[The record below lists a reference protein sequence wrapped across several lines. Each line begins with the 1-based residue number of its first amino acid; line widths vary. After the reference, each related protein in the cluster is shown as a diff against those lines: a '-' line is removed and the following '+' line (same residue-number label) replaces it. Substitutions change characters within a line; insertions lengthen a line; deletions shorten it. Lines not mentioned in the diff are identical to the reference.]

1 MIKRDF
7 HVHTTFCDGKSTPE
21 ELVKKAIS
29 LNYSELGLVCHAYT
43 PCDESYCIKKENIK
57 PFINEVNRLKE
68 KYKGVI
74 KLYLG
79 VEYDYFADM
88 KAEGF
93 DYVIGAV
100 HYVLKNGKYI
110 EVDKS
115 KASLVDSVNTYYN
128 GDFYAFCEDYYNTL
142 GDIYSKV
149 TPSFIAH
156 FDLVTK
162 FNKLLD
168 LFDENNARYKEA
180 WKNSLDKLLSKNAV
194 FEINVGGIIRGYKDT
209 PYPSKEQIDYIING
223 GGGFVVNSDS
233 HSVSALEFDFSK
245 ISKEYYK

>member
-29 LNYSELGLVCHAYT
+29 LNFSELGLVCHAYT
-43 PCDESYCIKKENIK
+43 PCDESYCIKKENVK
-57 PFINEVNRLKE
+57 PFIEEVNRLKE

-74 KLYLG
+74 KVYIG

-88 KAEGF
+88 EVEDF

-100 HYVLKNGKYI
+100 HYVLKDGKYI
-110 EVDKS
+110 EVDGS
-115 KASLVDSVNTYYN
+115 KEGLIKDINEYYG

-142 GDIYSKV
+142 GNIYSKV
-149 TPSFIAH
+149 TPTFIAH

-162 FNKLLD
+162 FNKLFD
-168 LFDENNARYKEA
+168 LFDENNARYKLA

-223 GGGFVVNSDS
+223 GGKFIVNTDS
-233 HSVSALEFDFSK
+233 HSSSTLNFDYSEF
-245 ISKEYYK
+245 INE